1 MPFPDDRRV
10 YDGPRALCAT
20 QRYLLAAWRGRTRTH
35 RRRHCLLPVLFESLN
50 RDHGRQ
56 LRFATRRRR
65 CRTSRQR
72 DSGEEA
78 GGDAIKSVLDKTKDD
93 RSKNRGTFHCLL
105 AEASGTLGK
114 LS

>member
-1 MPFPDDRRV
+1 VRVNCDWRR
-10 YDGPRALCAT
+10 
-20 QRYLLAAWRGRTRTH
+20 AARG
-35 RRRHCLLPVLFESLN
+35 
-50 RDHGRQ
+50 
-56 LRFATRRRR
+56 
-65 CRTSRQR
+65 
-72 DSGEEA
+72 